1 MARGWQL
8 LSTCARYACLC
19 LSQHARPSCVRACV
33 RVCVCVWVCPSRSS
47 RDAARARVWR
57 DSARAHA
64 WLGGRTQVES

>member
-33 RVCVCVWVCPSRSS
+33 RVCVCVGVPFAFKS
-47 RDAARARVWR
+47 
-57 DSARAHA
+57 
-64 WLGGRTQVES
+64 